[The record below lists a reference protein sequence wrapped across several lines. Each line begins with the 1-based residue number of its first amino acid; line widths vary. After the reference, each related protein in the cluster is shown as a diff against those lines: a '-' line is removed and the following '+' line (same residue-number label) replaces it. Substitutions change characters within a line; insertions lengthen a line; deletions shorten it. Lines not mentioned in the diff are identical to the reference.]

1 MAGVRQAAFG
11 AALAAL
17 ALSGCA
23 GGDSPAPPQ
32 AAARAQTGAK
42 TYTLA
47 QKRLLEIVAAQN
59 GLLDKMGR
67 AERLSTLAA
76 SDLISEKKRV
86 DSLWNEYFAGES
98 RDAES
103 YAIYGKYLRATS
115 NPTIAYAAFL
125 KADALDPSMASVKH
139 QLAVYEAENGQFAK
153 AYRHFSEALGL
164 APDNSVYLSQTA
176 KFLMVARAELA
187 ASGGFDPAELDAKML
202 GCYRKWADASAP
214 NSPAKWECAKAFY
227 QVPSPDWGEALARWE
242 DILENATI
250 SLERQTALANKAR
263 VLIEL
268 RRDAEAREI
277 LGKVDNPHLAADR
290 KTLLDVIGAESP
302 ARTETTEKKNE

>member
-1 MAGVRQAAFG
+1 MAGIRQAAFG

-47 QKRLLEIVAAQN
+47 QKKLLEIVAAQN

-67 AERLSTLAA
+67 AERPSTLAA

-187 ASGGFDPAELDAKML
+187 ASGASTRPSSTPKML
-202 GCYRKWADASAP
+202 GCYRKWADASARIP
-214 NSPAKWECAKAFY
+214 PRNGSAQK
-227 QVPSPDWGEALARWE
+227 PSTKSRRPTGR
-242 DILENATI
+242 
-250 SLERQTALANKAR
+250 KP
-263 VLIEL
+263 L
-268 RRDAEAREI
+268 RAGRTY
-277 LGKVDNPHLAADR
+277 L
-290 KTLLDVIGAESP
+290 KTP
-302 ARTETTEKKNE
+302 R

>member
-1 MAGVRQAAFG
+1 MANVRQAAFR

-23 GGDSPAPPQ
+23 GGDPPAPPQ

-47 QKRLLEIVAAQN
+47 QKRLLEIAAAQN
-59 GLLDKMGR
+59 GLLDKMRR
-67 AERLSTLAA
+67 AERLSTLSA

-115 NPTIAYAAFL
+115 NPAAAYAAFL
-125 KADALDPSMASVKH
+125 KADSLDPSMASVKH
-139 QLAVYEAENGQFAK
+139 QLAVYEGENGQFAK
-153 AYRHFSEALGL
+153 AYGHFWEALEL
-164 APDNSVYLSQTA
+164 EPDNAVYLSQTA
-176 KFLMVARAELA
+176 KFLMIARAELA
-187 ASGGFDPAELDAKML
+187 ASGDFDPTSLDAKML

-214 NSPAKWECAKAFY
+214 NSRARWECAKAFY
-227 QVPSPDWGEALARWE
+227 QVSSPDWEEALARWE

-250 SLERQTALANKAR
+250 GLERQTALANKAR

-277 LGKVDNPHLAADR
+277 LEKVDNPHLAGDR
-290 KTLLDVIGAESP
+290 EALLGIIGEAP
-302 ARTETTEKKNE
+302 TAKGKTTEGKSK